1 MAKFYTVTRD
11 VTITRTIDVWA
22 DDPYEATDKALEVFS
37 EIYDNKD
44 LWEDHVTVRYENTV
58 HDIDV
63 ELKEIPVAVRPKW
76 RLK

>member
-22 DDPYEATDKALEVFS
+22 DDPYEAADAALEALND
-37 EIYDNKD
+37 IYDNKD
-44 LWEDHVTVRYENTV
+44 LWDDKVTVRYDNTV
-58 HDIDV
+58 HDIPV

-76 RLK
+76 RSK